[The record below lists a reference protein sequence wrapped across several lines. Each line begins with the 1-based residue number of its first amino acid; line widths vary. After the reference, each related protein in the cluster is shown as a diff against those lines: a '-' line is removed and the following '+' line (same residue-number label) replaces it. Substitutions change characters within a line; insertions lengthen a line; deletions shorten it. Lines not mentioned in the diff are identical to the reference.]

1 MRMEELQPKDL
12 SCALGTKEHG
22 EVKGHDPSPAS
33 PLWRT
38 EFSLACS
45 PTSIK
50 VFLAWQISDL
60 LQPESALLS
69 DSMLGSIFTIPK
81 HRLLCL
87 QLN

>member
-1 MRMEELQPKDL
+1 MEELQQKDL
-12 SCALGTKEHG
+12 SCALETKEHS
-22 EVKGHDPSPAS
+22 EIEGHDSSPAS
-33 PLWRT
+33 PLWRM

-50 VFLAWQISDL
+50 VFLAWKVSDL

-69 DSMLGSIFTIPK
+69 DSMLGSIFTFPK